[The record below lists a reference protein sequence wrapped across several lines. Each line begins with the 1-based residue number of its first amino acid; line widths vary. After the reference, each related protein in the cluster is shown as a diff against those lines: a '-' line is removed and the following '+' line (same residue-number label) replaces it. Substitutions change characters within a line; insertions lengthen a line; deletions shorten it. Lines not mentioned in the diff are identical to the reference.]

1 MGQVLVAYA
10 DADAEIGAAVATAL
24 AEAGLA
30 VASSVGAPNLKAD
43 KERFDTA
50 AALVLVWSRHAA
62 AEAGLRRE
70 AAAAAARGKLT
81 VARAD
86 GVQHPP
92 ALRASRS
99 FPVTRANAISGP
111 RTLARAVAAALTTPQ
126 DAKTSSKSRPL
137 KGKRRMNAT
146 PTMDGHGADDTTN
159 YRSTWKGTLLLAVLL
174 AGVAYGTLFVV
185 LGKSPAPMIMGL
197 LS

>member
-24 AEAGLA
+24 AKAGLA
-30 VASSVGAPNLKAD
+30 VASSVGAPSLKAD
-43 KERFDTA
+43 KERFDKA

-70 AAAAAARGKLT
+70 ATAAAARGTLT

-86 GVQHPP
+86 AIQQPP
-92 ALRASRS
+92 ALRTSRS
-99 FPVTRANAISGP
+99 FPVTRANAINGP
-111 RTLARAVAAALTTPQ
+111 RTLARTVAAAL
-126 DAKTSSKSRPL
+126 AKNPAKSSK
-137 KGKRRMNAT
+137 GTRRMNAA
-146 PTMDGHGADDTTN
+146 MNGNDGADTTN

-174 AGVAYGTLFVV
+174 AGVAYATLYVV
-185 LGKSPAPMIMGL
+185 LGKSPAPVVAPAIMGL
-197 LS
+197 ISPG